1 MTDENK
7 EFICNPFV
15 LIGTKWFAVGEYFME
30 GKSYRE
36 LSLEDWDKE
45 DTVVMVYMPPRAIWQ
60 RTILDIE
67 IGVPSRRLT
76 PLERLKLWRAALW
89 LDWIPF

>member
-1 MTDENK
+1 MTEENK

-15 LIGTKWFAVGEYFME
+15 LIGTKWFTVGEYFME
-30 GKSYRE
+30 GKHYRE
-36 LSLEDWDKE
+36 LSLDDWDRE
-45 DTVVMVYMPPRAIWQ
+45 DTIVIVYTPKLNRVP

-76 PLERLKLWRAALW
+76 PLEKLKLWRAAIW